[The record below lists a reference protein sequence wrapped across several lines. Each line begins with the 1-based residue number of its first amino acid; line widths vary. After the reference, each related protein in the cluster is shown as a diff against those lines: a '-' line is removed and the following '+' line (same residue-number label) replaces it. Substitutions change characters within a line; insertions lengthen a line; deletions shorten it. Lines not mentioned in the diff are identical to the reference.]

1 MNCTDPVCD
10 RLPMPLLRP
19 SLPPNQ
25 AAALALVC
33 SHTQRS
39 AEPYISVRQEGHEF
53 RNNLVRQGTLHSA

>member
-10 RLPMPLLRP
+10 RLPMPLIRP
-19 SLPPNQ
+19 SLPPIKP
-25 AAALALVC
+25 LRWRWC

-39 AEPYISVRQEGHEF
+39 PEPYISVRKEGHEF